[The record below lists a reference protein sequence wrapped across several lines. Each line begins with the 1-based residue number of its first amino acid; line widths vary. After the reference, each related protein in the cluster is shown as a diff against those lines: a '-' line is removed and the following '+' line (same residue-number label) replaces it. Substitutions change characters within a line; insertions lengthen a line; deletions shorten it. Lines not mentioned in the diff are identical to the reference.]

1 MKMATHSDFA
11 CINPHYRLST
21 MVTIDPGMSGAVSVL
36 QIEIG
41 QAHAGI
47 LGILDLFD
55 MPLREDL
62 EGKKH
67 VDFRGLTARLA
78 PFEAEWGM
86 IELQHAMS
94 KQSST
99 SAWKQAEVYRDAFCA
114 LQVATKAVLGE
125 HGRVWKPKLGLTSI
139 KSASL
144 VLARRTF
151 PAAATMLKR
160 EMDEGRAE
168 ALLLGVYACEHFL
181 NQPAIAVA

>member
-1 MKMATHSDFA
+1 M
-11 CINPHYRLST
+11 
-21 MVTIDPGMSGAVSVL
+21 
-36 QIEIG
+36 
-41 QAHAGI
+41 
-47 LGILDLFD
+47 
-55 MPLREDL
+55 
-62 EGKKH
+62 
-67 VDFRGLTARLA
+67 
-78 PFEAEWGM
+78 
-86 IELQHAMS
+86 
-94 KQSST
+94 
-99 SAWKQAEVYRDAFCA
+99 YRDAFCA